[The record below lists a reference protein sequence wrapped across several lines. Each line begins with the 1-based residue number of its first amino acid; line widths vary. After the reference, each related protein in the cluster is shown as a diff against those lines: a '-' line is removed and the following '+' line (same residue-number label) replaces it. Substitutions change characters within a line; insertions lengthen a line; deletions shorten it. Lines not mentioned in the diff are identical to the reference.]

1 MAKQLKITLIKST
14 IGSLKKQ
21 KATIEAL
28 GLNKIGSS
36 KIYNDNPCLQGQI
49 KVVNHLIKV
58 EEVEEKKSAKKAKAT
73 KADAEAQI

>member
-28 GLNKIGSS
+28 GLSKIGSS
-36 KIYNDNPCLQGQI
+36 KIHNDNPCLQGQI
-49 KVVNHLIKV
+49 KEIQ
-58 EEVEEKKSAKKAKAT
+58 EKKSAKKAKAP
-73 KADAEAQI
+73 KADAEAQA

>member
-14 IGSLKKQ
+14 IRSLKKQ

-28 GLNKIGSS
+28 GLSKIGSS
-36 KIYNDNPCLQGQI
+36 KIHNDNPCLQGQI
-49 KVVNHLIKV
+49 KVVKHLISI

-73 KADAEAQI
+73 KADAEAQG